1 MNLFSSHYGQS
12 EEAARTHDNLTN
24 AKMQCKSRG
33 SYVTKEDF
41 GARKSKMRTLE
52 MGDFE
57 PRIDGTTQISDEK
70 VWARG
75 RAE

>member
-1 MNLFSSHYGQS
+1 
-12 EEAARTHDNLTN
+12 
-24 AKMQCKSRG
+24 MQCKSRG